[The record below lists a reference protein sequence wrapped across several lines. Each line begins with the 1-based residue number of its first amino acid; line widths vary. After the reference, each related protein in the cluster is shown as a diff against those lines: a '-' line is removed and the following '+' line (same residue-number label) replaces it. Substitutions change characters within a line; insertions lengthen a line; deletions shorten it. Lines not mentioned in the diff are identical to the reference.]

1 MRGGFSYD
9 VSPAKNA
16 PIPARA
22 SATLPYENGIIK
34 PGSRALSTASLVNR
48 LPAPPMPATID
59 RDKAPSHDKRRDPAR
74 HSKKD
79 GYDACAGS
87 SATITS
93 KAGNRGALIVPM

>member
-1 MRGGFSYD
+1 
-9 VSPAKNA
+9 
-16 PIPARA
+16 
-22 SATLPYENGIIK
+22 
-34 PGSRALSTASLVNR
+34 
-48 LPAPPMPATID
+48 MPATID